1 MAGTRERDALER
13 SESDF
18 LLAFT
23 RMPPRPPARAAE
35 DGERGAS
42 APGGGTGGS
51 GARPAAMV

>member
-1 MAGTRERDALER
+1 MTGTSERDALER

-35 DGERGAS
+35 DGERGAT
-42 APGGGTGGS
+42 APGGGHGRTG
-51 GARPAAMV
+51 AHPAAMV